1 MCIVILEL
9 PLVKRV
15 NFNSQG
21 VKPLVLCVQHL
32 FINIE
37 VSLSNPIL
45 VSCECDFS
53 SPVKRCVC
61 VNLEVVPL

>member
-1 MCIVILEL
+1 MHCNFEL

-32 FINIE
+32 FINTK
-37 VSLSNPIL
+37 VPLSNPLL
-45 VSCECDFS
+45 VNCECDFS
-53 SPVKRCVC
+53 SSVKGCVC
-61 VNLEVVPL
+61 ES